1 MKKAKNQKDGENM
14 QTHDTILRTRYGETD
29 QMGIIYHPNYY
40 IYFEMGRTEF
50 LREAAGMS
58 YKEMECSGIML
69 PLAETHCKY
78 RIPAE
83 YDDELVVRTSIK
95 EITVAR
101 IAFSYKL
108 LRNADKVMLAEG
120 ETMHA
125 FTNMQGK
132 PINLKKSNMVLYEL
146 FTGLAEGDR

>member
-1 MKKAKNQKDGENM
+1 MH
-14 QTHDTILRTRYGETD
+14 THDTILRTRYGETD

-58 YKEMECSGIML
+58 YKEMEEAGVML
-69 PLAETHCKY
+69 PLSETHCKY
-78 RIPAE
+78 RIPAV

-101 IAFSYKL
+101 ITFTYKL
-108 LRNADKVMLAEG
+108 LRNADGVILAEG

-125 FTNMQGK
+125 FTNLHGR
-132 PINLKKSNMVLYEL
+132 PINLKKTNIVLYEM
-146 FTGLAEGDR
+146 FNSMVDGD

>member
-1 MKKAKNQKDGENM
+1 M

-58 YKEMECSGIML
+58 YKEMEQAGVML

-78 RIPAE
+78 RIPAV
-83 YDDELVVRTSIK
+83 YDDELVVRTCIK

-101 IAFSYKL
+101 IAFIYKL
-108 LRNADKVMLAEG
+108 IRNTDGVLLAEG
-120 ETMHA
+120 ETVHA
-125 FTNMQGK
+125 FTNFKGK
-132 PINLKKSNMVLYEL
+132 PINLKKTNIWLYEM
-146 FTGLAEGDR
+146 FKSMVDSD